1 MNVAHSIPAKVKPSV
16 SVLKGIKLLKV
27 FSDQELTSLIQHGEA
42 MGCEAYTNIVIEGE
56 TTWGLY
62 LILDGM
68 VGVYKRNKLTG
79 VDYDVGQLRTGNF
92 FGEMSLVDE
101 YPRSATVRAL
111 SDCQLFSITKEAF
124 HQFLSKNPNSKSK
137 FYESCVETLVHRLRE
152 LDENYVISQYQLW
165 KTALKKEAS

>member
-1 MNVAHSIPAKVKPSV
+1 MNPVTPLTARIKPSV
-16 SVLKGIKLLKV
+16 SVLKNIRLLKV
-27 FSDQELTSLIQHGEA
+27 FSDQELSSLIQHGEGMA
-42 MGCEAYTNIVIEGE
+42 CEAYNNIVIEGE
-56 TTWGLY
+56 MTWGLY

-111 SDCQLFSITKEAF
+111 SDCQLFSITKEGF
-124 HQFLSKNPNSKSK
+124 QQFLSKNPSSKSK
-137 FYESCVETLVHRLRE
+137 FFESCVETLVHRLRE

-165 KTALKKEAS
+165 KTALKKEAA